1 MTYGDRVVSWR
12 ALSSLGLPPATAI
25 LGKNCH
31 QTATKPLPLDPSDQ
45 RRAEEVIAGE

>member
-12 ALSSLGLPPATAI
+12 YRAPDCPQRPPI

-45 RRAEEVIAGE
+45 RRGEEVIAGE